1 MSDLWTIELFGGLTA
16 VHRGERVIRFA
27 TLKTASLLAYLAYY
41 RSKTHQRET
50 VSELLWPDSD
60 PAQGRSRLSTL
71 LSYLRNLLE
80 PSGIPSGSVLISDR
94 NSLRLNPDLVVTDCM
109 KFENLIHSAE
119 KEESERRG
127 FLLEEAISLYGAGL
141 LPGCYEEWAIQE
153 QEKLGK
159 KFITANLLFSEYL
172 EKTGNLE
179 DALQS
184 MSNVARYNAY
194 SEEASRG
201 QMRILAK
208 MGRSGEAM
216 EVFSRLE
223 IRLKEEFDI
232 LPDRE
237 TRSLCD
243 EIRRN
248 PAIFKIGRR
257 AVAQTSI
264 PVLKPAM
271 RAGLSAD
278 DSKTTPLKPLPA
290 SESPSFQSN
299 LPPQM
304 TRFFGREH
312 ECEQLQGWLNDSNR
326 RLITITG
333 PGGTGKTRL
342 AIETSANF
350 IEKFQGRVWFVDL
363 TRISDPILLP
373 FAIVQAI
380 GIQSGQTNP
389 LEQAIQKL
397 RESPSLLLFD
407 NFEHLMREPQEA
419 PKIEPTQIM
428 QSSTVVKLLLE
439 RVPDLTCIVT
449 SRQALRLGIEQEL
462 PLKMLPLPE
471 EDWSAEALMRNSSVA
486 LYLDRAKSVRPDFAI
501 TPKNAMTVATLCRKL
516 EGAPLALEMAAAWA
530 KLLSP
535 AKMLERLSDR
545 LESLVSR
552 RKDVPERHHSIRETI
567 EWSYSLLP
575 SHLQDLF
582 DQLSV
587 FRGGWTMESAQ
598 AVCRLQN
605 EGEQELSPDDLF
617 ERMAE
622 LLDRSLIVAEER
634 DDEIRYRFL
643 ESVREF
649 ALEKLSS
656 RSVYGEQIEKFS
668 QYFATL
674 AENVRTNHFTPQ
686 IKTGLKLIE
695 EEYDN
700 LRCALEIG
708 ADSELKLRL
717 GSALYTYWR
726 QRGYFQ
732 EGRRWLEAILDD
744 SPDAPEKLRT
754 NVMNHVGV
762 LAYLTGDSAAAT
774 NYLNACLEYRR
785 NEGDVYGVGSTLTN
799 FGAIAYRCGDYEIAE
814 TRFAEALE
822 IFRSLDHKVHIATNL
837 NNLCVVATDLGNLN
851 AAKVY
856 CEEALGIRLALG
868 DQDGVAQS
876 MAAKGVLMISM
887 GQYQNAYER
896 LNEALEINRTLGDQ
910 SSESFCLYDLG
921 LLRFAEG
928 EIQQAHDFFDSSLQ
942 LTKSLH
948 DMKMATSCRIR
959 IAKCHFR
966 SGNPELGT
974 KILAETVRE
983 AEELKDRQGRSDIAI
998 AMGEQEIEGG
1008 RLSHA
1013 QRQFAE
1019 AMRLQMEMGTRVGM
1033 LDCVY
1038 CLAKL
1043 AFKKDAFVLAL
1054 KLLSY
1059 EQKSREEIGNSI
1071 FPIYRHEREALF
1083 ASIRNGISLDEFNQ
1097 AWIEGAALEPDL
1109 ILSAFADL

>member
-1 MSDLWTIELFGGLTA
+1 MSDLWTIELFGGLSA
-16 VHRGERVIRFA
+16 VHRGERATRFA

-41 RSKTHQRET
+41 RSKSHQRET

-80 PSGIPSGSVLISDR
+80 PSGTPSGTVLISDR

-109 KFENLIHSAE
+109 KFENLLHSAE
-119 KEESERRG
+119 KVEGESRG
-127 FLLEEAISLYGAGL
+127 VLLEEAIALYGAGL
-141 LPGCYEEWAIQE
+141 LPGCYEEWAVQE
-153 QEKLGK
+153 QVRLSK
-159 KFITANLLFSEYL
+159 KFISANLLFSECL

-179 DALQS
+179 EALQS
-184 MSNVARYNAY
+184 MLNVAQRNAY
-194 SEEASRG
+194 SEEVSRG

-208 MGRSGEAM
+208 MGRCGEAM
-216 EVFSRLE
+216 DVFSRLE
-223 IRLKEEFDI
+223 IRLKEEFNV

-237 TRSLCD
+237 TRSLCE

-257 AVAQTSI
+257 AISQTSK
-264 PVLKPAM
+264 PVLKQVAV
-271 RAGLSAD
+271 AGLSIE
-278 DSKTTPLKPLPA
+278 DSKTPLLKALP
-290 SESPSFQSN
+290 SCESSSFQSN
-299 LPPQM
+299 LPPRM

-312 ECEQLQGWLNDSNR
+312 EREQLQEWLNDSNR

-342 AIETSANF
+342 AIEASANL

-380 GIQSGQTNP
+380 GVQSGQTNP

-407 NFEHLMREPQEA
+407 NFEHLMREPQET
-419 PKIEPTQIM
+419 PKIEPTQVM
-428 QSSTVVKLLLE
+428 QSSAVVKLLLE
-439 RVPDLTCIVT
+439 RAPELTCIVT

-471 EDWSAEALMRNSSVA
+471 EDWTAEALMRNSSVA

-501 TPKNAMTVATLCRKL
+501 TPKNATTVATLCRKL

-530 KLLSP
+530 KLLTP

-545 LESLVSR
+545 LDSLVSR

-575 SHLQDLF
+575 PNLQDLF
-582 DQLSV
+582 DRLSV

-605 EGEQELSPDDLF
+605 EGDQELATDELF

-649 ALEKLSS
+649 ALEKLAS
-656 RSVYGEQIEKFS
+656 RSVYAEQIAIFS

-686 IKTGLKLIE
+686 IKSGLKRIE

-708 ADSELKLRL
+708 ADPELKLRL

-726 QRGYFQ
+726 QRGFFQ
-732 EGRRWLEAILDD
+732 EGRRWLETILND
-744 SPDAPEKLRT
+744 SPDAPEKLRID
-754 NVMNHVGV
+754 VMNHVGV
-762 LAYLTGDSAAAT
+762 LAYLTGDSVAAT
-774 NYLNACLEYRR
+774 NYLNACLKYRR
-785 NEGDVYGVGSTLTN
+785 NEGDAYGVGSTLTN

-822 IFRSLDHKVHIATNL
+822 IFRSLEHKVHIATNL

-851 AAKVY
+851 DAKVFG
-856 CEEALGIRLALG
+856 EEALSIRIALG

-876 MAAKGVLMISM
+876 LAAKGVLMISM
-887 GQYQNAYER
+887 GQYQNAFER

-928 EIQQAHDFFDSSLQ
+928 EIRQALDFFESSLQ
-942 LTKSLH
+942 LTKQLQ
-948 DMKMATSCRIR
+948 DMKMACSCRIR
-959 IAKCHFR
+959 IAKCHAR
-966 SGNPELGT
+966 SENPALGA
-974 KILAETVRE
+974 KILAETVLTV
-983 AEELKDRQGRSDIAI
+983 EELKDRQGRSDIAI
-998 AMGEQEIEGG
+998 ALGEQELESG
-1008 RLSHA
+1008 RLSLA
-1013 QRQFAE
+1013 RRQFAE

-1043 AFKKDAFVLAL
+1043 AFKQDDLNLSL

-1059 EQKSREEIGNSI
+1059 EQKRREEMGNSI

-1083 ASIRNGISLDEFNQ
+1083 ASIRNGMSADEFER
-1097 AWIEGAALEPDL
+1097 AWIEGVSLEPNL